1 MPRVFIATTSDPVR
15 RVLTHLCAEVPCEEG
30 EKKEADFWL
39 LDGHHP
45 PASVPPDSARL
56 LVLGPVP
63 AGLTPALHLA
73 TPLRPE
79 MLVAQLRK
87 LAGSARVMLAA
98 DWYLDAAQR
107 QLLHAESEPVHLTEK
122 EVLLLQ
128 ALLAQT
134 PEAISREALLKKVWS
149 YDEEVTSHTVETHI
163 YRLRH
168 KCESALPRPCEILTD
183 AGGYRLVIS
192 PSAAPGRSG

>member
-15 RVLTHLCAEVPCEEG
+15 RVLAPICAEVPCEEG
-30 EKKEADFWL
+30 EKNEADFWL

-45 PASVPPDSARL
+45 PVSMPPDSVRL

-63 AGLTPALHLA
+63 AGLSPALHLA
-73 TPLRPE
+73 TPVRPE
-79 MLVAQLRK
+79 MLVAELRK
-87 LAGSARVMLAA
+87 LAGSARLMLAA
-98 DWYLDAAQR
+98 GWYLDAAQR
-107 QLLHAESEPVHLTEK
+107 QLLHAESDPVHLTEK

-128 ALLAQT
+128 ALCAVT
-134 PEAISREALLKKVWS
+134 PEAISREALLKNVWA

-168 KCESALPRPCEILTD
+168 KCESAQPRPCEILTD
-183 AGGYRLVIS
+183 AGGYRLVTS
-192 PSAAPGRSG
+192 PSAVPEK

>member
-1 MPRVFIATTSDPVR
+1 MPRVFIATTSDPVH
-15 RVLTHLCAEVPCEEG
+15 RVLTHICAEVPCEEG
-30 EKKEADFWL
+30 DKKEADLWL

-45 PASVPPDSARL
+45 PASAPPDTARL
-56 LVLGPVP
+56 LVVGPVP

-79 MLVAQLRK
+79 MLVAELRK
-87 LAGSARVMLAA
+87 LVASGRVMLAA
-98 DWYLDAAQR
+98 GWYLDAAQR
-107 QLLHAESEPVHLTEK
+107 QLLHAASEPVHLTEK

-128 ALLAQT
+128 ALCAVT
-134 PEAISREALLKKVWS
+134 PLAISREALLKKVWA

-168 KCESALPRPCEILTD
+168 KCESALPHPCEILTD
-183 AGGYRLVIS
+183 TGGYRLIIS
-192 PSAAPGRSG
+192 PSAAPGR